1 MPPGSFGFLVPV
13 SRNAIREA
21 KALRGL
27 WSDCLGVWVCGVW
40 GLGSTCASVLVC
52 AHISPH
58 ARGMVCVCA
67 QVQMNTLTSHLLEQ
81 SSPDLEMTVLGTLHP
96 CSQGQPVLSDLSL
109 GGCVFSA
116 REYNLLVGSRGSMV
130 PCGDH
135 KKEHTGKFQ
144 QPEALMEVLTEHG

>member
-1 MPPGSFGFLVPV
+1 
-13 SRNAIREA
+13 
-21 KALRGL
+21 
-27 WSDCLGVWVCGVW
+27 
-40 GLGSTCASVLVC
+40 
-52 AHISPH
+52 
-58 ARGMVCVCA
+58 MVCVCA